1 MVQNR
6 SHFRNRVIIYFVI
19 VILCAVIGY
28 MLAAIYNSR
37 QIIEEMT
44 TENTEHMISVIN
56 DEIDSYILNM
66 AQYANILSENSDV
79 RTYLFAEGQDERR
92 QQSEQ
97 RVREQIS
104 ILKRAREDIVDIGF
118 ISKEGRYY
126 FNNAGNNKNIGA
138 DISEFDWL
146 TRAFN
151 GERTVTPSHVQNI
164 VKDQYPWVVTLSDTI
179 TNLINDENPGAVF
192 IDLNF
197 STISNLCDG
206 VSLGEKGY
214 MFIVA
219 SDGTIVYHPKQQLIY
234 GGFITEEIDK
244 VISSPERTFYSEDG
258 SKLYI
263 MGHSDITGWT
273 TVGVY
278 YQEEV
283 LKRVR
288 DIVKQYILIAAILMI
303 VATLFAIMLAN
314 AVTLPILKLRES
326 MSQVQR
332 GDFDV
337 HLEELKS
344 NDEIGD
350 LVASFETMTGE
361 INHLLE
367 NNVKAEKEK
376 RKNEMMALQAQINPH
391 FLYNT
396 LDSIIW
402 MSQAGK
408 KDDVIKMTSS
418 LSKLLRR
425 SISNPEEMV
434 TLAEEIDQV
443 KNYLVIQKMRYRDKL
458 EYEIDTDPELEKQRV
473 IKLLLQ
479 PLVENAIYHGIKYK
493 EGKGLVSIREY
504 VQDGKL
510 CISVQDDGVG
520 MSPDQLEHIYDEQKE
535 NTVGTGVGVYNVD
548 KRIKLNYGDDYGLYF
563 RSWQGM
569 GTVATLILP
578 LDADGLGD
586 NV

>member
-1 MVQNR
+1 MGSTK
-6 SHFRNRVIIYFVI
+6 SHFRNRVIGYFVI
-19 VILCAVIGY
+19 MILCAVIGY
-28 MLAAIYNSR
+28 MLVAILNSR

-44 TENTEHMISVIN
+44 TENTVHMISVIN

-66 AQYANILSENSDV
+66 GQYAKILSENSDV
-79 RTYLFAEGQDERR
+79 RTYLFSEGQKDRR
-92 QQSEQ
+92 FQSEQ
-97 RVREQIS
+97 RVIEQIS
-104 ILKRAREDIVDIGF
+104 ILKRSRADIVDIG
-118 ISKEGRYY
+118 IVSKEGRYLINT
-126 FNNAGNNKNIGA
+126 FGNNMNKGVKIE
-138 DISEFDWL
+138 DFEWL
-146 TRAFN
+146 TKAFD
-151 GERTVTPSHVQNI
+151 GEQNVTPSHVQNI
-164 VKDQYPWVVTLSDTI
+164 VKDQYPWVVTLSDPI
-179 TNLINDENPGAVF
+179 PNLTDEKNPGAVF

-197 STISNLCDG
+197 STISNLCEG
-206 VSLGEKGY
+206 LSLGEKGY
-214 MFIVA
+214 MFIVS

-244 VISSPERTFYSEDG
+244 VISSSERTFYSEDG
-258 SKLYI
+258 SRLYI
-263 MGHSDITGWT
+263 KGHSDITGWT

-278 YQEEV
+278 YQEEM

-288 DIVKQYILIAAILMI
+288 DIVKQYIIIALILMI
-303 VATLFAIMLAN
+303 VATFFAIMLAN
-314 AVTLPILKLRES
+314 AVTLPILKLRKS
-326 MSQVQR
+326 MSQVQN

-350 LVASFETMTGE
+350 LVKSFETMTGE
-361 INHLLE
+361 INQLLE

-425 SISNPEEMV
+425 SISNPEEKV

-458 EYEIDTDPELEKQRV
+458 EYEIDSDPELEKQMV

-493 EGKGLVSIREY
+493 EGKGLITIREFIE
-504 VQDGKL
+504 DGKL
-510 CISVQDDGVG
+510 CIAVQDDGIG
-520 MSPDQLEHIYDEQKE
+520 MTLDELEHIFDEHKD
-535 NTVGTGVGVYNVD
+535 NAVGTGVGVYNVN
-548 KRIKLNYGDDYGLYF
+548 KRIKLNYGEEYGLYY

-569 GTVATLILP
+569 GTVAILMLP
-578 LDADGLGD
+578 LNEEEQERD
-586 NV
+586 

>member
-1 MVQNR
+1 MSRVKSR
-6 SHFRNRVIIYFVI
+6 FRNRVIGYFLIVI
-19 VILCAVIGY
+19 VCAVIGY

-37 QIIEEMT
+37 QIIEDMT
-44 TENTEHMISVIN
+44 TENTEHMISIIN

-66 AQYANILSENSDV
+66 ASYSELLSQNSDV
-79 RTYLFAEGQDERR
+79 RTYLFAQGQGTRR
-92 QQSEQ
+92 IQCKSRIEEQ
-97 RVREQIS
+97 FS
-104 ILKRAREDIVDIGF
+104 ILKRARKDIVNIGV
-118 ISKEGRYY
+118 ISKDGRYF
-126 FNNAGNNKNIGA
+126 FNSSEQTINSGANI
-138 DISEFDWL
+138 DEYVWL
-146 TRAFN
+146 NEAFS
-151 GERTVTPSHVQNI
+151 GKRSVSPSHVQNI
-164 VKDQYPWVVTLSDTI
+164 IKDEYPWVVTLSDVI
-179 TNLINDENPGAVF
+179 VNYVDKDNPGAVF

-197 STISNLCDG
+197 STISNLCDD

-214 MFIVA
+214 IFIVDK
-219 SDGTIVYHPKQQLIY
+219 DGTIVYHPKQQLIY

-244 VISSPERTFYSEDG
+244 VLSSDDKSLYSEDG

-263 MGHSDITGWT
+263 IGKSDLTGWT

-283 LKRVR
+283 IKRAR
-288 DIVKQYILIAAILMI
+288 GIVQQYLIIAVVLLA

-314 AVTLPILKLRES
+314 AVTWPILKLRES
-326 MSQVQR
+326 MLQVQN

-337 HLEELKS
+337 HLEEIETD
-344 NDEIGD
+344 DEIGD
-350 LVASFETMTGE
+350 LVTSFETMTGE
-361 INHLLE
+361 INHLID
-367 NNVKAEKEK
+367 NNIQAEKEK
-376 RKNEMMALQAQINPH
+376 RRNEMKALQAQINPH

-408 KDDVIKMTSS
+408 KEDVIQMTSS

-434 TLAEEIDQV
+434 TLEEEIDQV

-458 EYEIDTDPELEKQRV
+458 EYEINTDEELNKHMV

-493 EGKGLVSIREY
+493 DGKGLITIREY
-504 VQDGKL
+504 VSDGKL

-520 MSPDQLEHIYDEQKE
+520 MSPNELEHIYDEEK
-535 NTVGTGVGVYNVD
+535 NSSVSTGVGVYNVD
-548 KRIKLNYGDDYGLYF
+548 KRIKLNYGEEYGLFY

-569 GTVATLILP
+569 GTVATIMLP
-578 LDADGLGD
+578 LDDNKTGD
-586 NV
+586 K

>member
-1 MVQNR
+1 MGIVKSR
-6 SHFRNRVIIYFVI
+6 FRNRVIKYFVI
-19 VILCAVIGY
+19 LILCAVIGY
-28 MLAAIYNSR
+28 MFAAIINSR

-44 TENTEHMISVIN
+44 TEYTEHIISSIN
-56 DEIDSYILNM
+56 DEIDSYISNM
-66 AQYANILSENSDV
+66 SQYAKILSENSDV
-79 RTYLFAEGQDERR
+79 RTYLFDEGQKGRR
-92 QQSEQ
+92 FQSEQ

-104 ILKRAREDIVDIGF
+104 ILRRARVDIVDIG
-118 ISKEGRYY
+118 IVSKEGRY
-126 FNNAGNNKNIGA
+126 FINTSGDNMNKGVKIA
-138 DISEFDWL
+138 DYDWL
-146 TRAFN
+146 TKAFN
-151 GERTVTPSHVQNI
+151 GKQNVTPSHVQNI
-164 VKDQYPWVVTLSDTI
+164 VKDQYPWVVTLSEPI
-179 TNLINDENPGAVF
+179 PNLTNDKNPGAVF

-197 STISNLCDG
+197 STISNLCEG
-206 VSLGEKGY
+206 MYLGEKGY
-214 MFIVA
+214 MFIVS

-244 VISSPERTFYSEDG
+244 VISSKDGTFYSEDG
-258 SKLYI
+258 SRLYI
-263 MGHSDITGWT
+263 KGHSDITGWT

-278 YQEEV
+278 YQEEM
-283 LKRVR
+283 LNRVNS
-288 DIVKQYILIAAILMI
+288 IVRQYIIISLVLMI
-303 VATLFAIMLAN
+303 VATFSAIMLAN
-314 AVTLPILKLRES
+314 AVTLPILKLRKS
-326 MSQVQR
+326 MSQVQN

-350 LVASFETMTGE
+350 LVVSFETMTGE

-367 NNVKAEKEK
+367 NNVKAEQEK
-376 RKNEMMALQAQINPH
+376 RKNEMKALQAQINPH

-458 EYEIDTDPELEKQRV
+458 EYEIDSDPELEKHNV
-473 IKLLLQ
+473 LKLLLQ

-493 EGKGLVSIREY
+493 EGKGLITIREY
-504 VQDGKL
+504 IEDGKL
-510 CISVQDDGVG
+510 CIAVQDDGVG
-520 MSPDQLEHIYDEQKE
+520 MTPDELEHIYDEQKK
-535 NTVGTGVGVYNVD
+535 NTVSTGVGVYNVN
-548 KRIKLNYGDDYGLYF
+548 KRIKLNYGEDYGLFY

-569 GTVATLILP
+569 GTVAILMLP
-578 LDADGLGD
+578 LNEEGQERK
-586 NV
+586 

>member
-1 MVQNR
+1 MGIVKSR
-6 SHFRNRVIIYFVI
+6 FRNRVIKYFVI
-19 VILCAVIGY
+19 LILCAVIGY
-28 MLAAIYNSR
+28 MFAAIINSR

-44 TENTEHMISVIN
+44 TEYTEHIISSIN
-56 DEIDSYILNM
+56 DEIDSYISNM
-66 AQYANILSENSDV
+66 SQYAKILSENSDV
-79 RTYLFAEGQDERR
+79 RTYLFGEGQKGRR
-92 QQSEQ
+92 FQSEQ

-104 ILKRAREDIVDIGF
+104 ILRRARVDIVDIG
-118 ISKEGRYY
+118 IVSKEGRY
-126 FNNAGNNKNIGA
+126 FINTSGDNMNKGVKIA
-138 DISEFDWL
+138 DYDWL
-146 TRAFN
+146 TKAFN
-151 GERTVTPSHVQNI
+151 GEQNVTPSHVQNI
-164 VKDQYPWVVTLSDTI
+164 VKDQYPWVVTLSEPI
-179 TNLINDENPGAVF
+179 PNLTNDKNPGAVF

-197 STISNLCDG
+197 STISNLCEEMY
-206 VSLGEKGY
+206 LGEKGY
-214 MFIVA
+214 MFIVS

-244 VISSPERTFYSEDG
+244 VISSKEGTFYSEDG
-258 SKLYI
+258 SRLYI
-263 MGHSDITGWT
+263 KGHSDITGWT

-278 YQEEV
+278 YQEEM
-283 LKRVR
+283 LNRVNN
-288 DIVKQYILIAAILMI
+288 IVRQYIIISLVLMI
-303 VATLFAIMLAN
+303 VATFSAIMLAN
-314 AVTLPILKLRES
+314 AVTLPILKLRKS
-326 MSQVQR
+326 MSQVQN

-350 LVASFETMTGE
+350 LVVSFETMTGE

-376 RKNEMMALQAQINPH
+376 RKNEMKALQAQINPH

-458 EYEIDTDPELEKQRV
+458 EYEIDSDPELEKHNV
-473 IKLLLQ
+473 LKLLLQ

-493 EGKGLVSIREY
+493 EGKGLITIREY
-504 VQDGKL
+504 IEDGKL
-510 CISVQDDGVG
+510 CIAVQDDGVG
-520 MSPDQLEHIYDEQKE
+520 MTPDELEHIYDEQKK
-535 NTVGTGVGVYNVD
+535 NTVSTGVGVYNVN
-548 KRIKLNYGDDYGLYF
+548 KRIKLNYGEDYGLFY

-569 GTVATLILP
+569 GTVAILMLP
-578 LDADGLGD
+578 LNEEGQERE
-586 NV
+586 

>member
-1 MVQNR
+1 MGITKSR
-6 SHFRNRVIIYFVI
+6 FRNRVIKYFVI
-19 VILCAVIGY
+19 LILCAVIGY
-28 MLAAIYNSR
+28 MLAAIVNSR

-44 TENTEHMISVIN
+44 TEYTEHMISSIN
-56 DEIDSYILNM
+56 VEIDSYILNM
-66 AQYANILSENSDV
+66 SQYAKILSENSDV
-79 RTYLFAEGQDERR
+79 RTYLFAEGQKGRR
-92 QQSEQ
+92 FQSEQ

-104 ILKRAREDIVDIGF
+104 ILKRARVDIVDIG
-118 ISKEGRYY
+118 IVSKEGRY
-126 FNNAGNNKNIGA
+126 FINTSGNNMNKGVKIE
-138 DISEFDWL
+138 DYDWL
-146 TRAFN
+146 TKAFN
-151 GERTVTPSHVQNI
+151 GERNVTPSHVQNI
-164 VKDQYPWVVTLSDTI
+164 VKDQYPWVVTLSEPI
-179 TNLINDENPGAVF
+179 PNLTDDKNPGAVF

-197 STISNLCDG
+197 STISNL
-206 VSLGEKGY
+206 SERMYLGEKGY
-214 MFIVA
+214 MFIVS

-234 GGFITEEIDK
+234 GGFITEEIEK
-244 VISSPERTFYSEDG
+244 VISSTDRTFYSDDG
-258 SKLYI
+258 TRLYI
-263 MGHSDITGWT
+263 KGYSDITGWT
-273 TVGVY
+273 TVGVF
-278 YQEEV
+278 YQEEM

-288 DIVKQYILIAAILMI
+288 DIVRQYIIIALILMI
-303 VATLFAIMLAN
+303 VATFSAIMLAN
-314 AVTLPILKLRES
+314 AVTLPILKLRKS
-326 MSQVQR
+326 MSQVQN
-332 GDFDV
+332 GDFNV

-367 NNVKAEKEK
+367 NNVKTEQEK
-376 RKNEMMALQAQINPH
+376 RKNEMKALQAQINPH

-458 EYEIDTDPELEKQRV
+458 EYEINSDPELEKHMV

-493 EGKGLVSIREY
+493 EGKGLITIREY
-504 VQDGKL
+504 IEDGKL
-510 CISVQDDGVG
+510 CIAVQDDGVG
-520 MSPDQLEHIYDEQKE
+520 MTPDELEHIFDEHKN
-535 NTVGTGVGVYNVD
+535 NTISTGVGVYNVD
-548 KRIKLNYGDDYGLYF
+548 KRIKLNYGEDYGVYY

-569 GTVATLILP
+569 GTVAILMLP
-578 LDADGLGD
+578 LNEEGLERE
-586 NV
+586 